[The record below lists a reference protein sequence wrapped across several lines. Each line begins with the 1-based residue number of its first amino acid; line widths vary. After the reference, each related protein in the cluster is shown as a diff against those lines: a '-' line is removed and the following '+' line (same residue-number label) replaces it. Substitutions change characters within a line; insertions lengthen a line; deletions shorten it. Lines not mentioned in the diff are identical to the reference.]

1 MPVSLLRNTLCL
13 LSISMKLPAIDI
25 YSQKNLYQIFIGINL
40 ALIGIASIIYTYNI
54 VENIDARE
62 KRQLTLYAQLI
73 EFSANHPIAEDNT
86 FLFEVV
92 KDNIFQS
99 RIPTIWVG
107 DDNVPIDGTN
117 LDLPTHDPSE
127 KQKLLNEAFEE
138 MKDEH
143 PPIEIDVAGTKQ
155 YIYFSDSSLLVQMKY
170 YPYVQLLSLM
180 VLAFL
185 AYLVFSASRTAE
197 QNRVWVG
204 LAKETA
210 HQLGTPIAS
219 LMGWVEFF
227 RTDPERYPDEYTGE
241 IEKDVK
247 RLEMITTRFS
257 SIGSTPAMKYENVAE
272 VVSTFLDYLKR
283 RISTKVKVTFVNDL
297 PAERLMNINRNLFEW
312 VIENICK
319 NAVDAMVGVGSI
331 KVRIFVLNK
340 QELAIDITDTGK
352 GISRANWQN
361 VFKPGVSSKKRG
373 WGLGLTLAKR
383 IIEEYHGGKLF
394 VKNSEVGKGTTFR
407 IILKQ

>member
-1 MPVSLLRNTLCL
+1 
-13 LSISMKLPAIDI
+13 MKLPAIDI
-25 YSQKNLYQIFIGINL
+25 YGQKNLYQIFIGINL

-62 KRQLTLYAQLI
+62 KRQLKLYAQLI
-73 EFSANHPIAEDNT
+73 EYSANHPIAEDNT

-107 DDNVPIDGTN
+107 EDNVPIDGTN
-117 LDLPTHDPSE
+117 LDLPTHNPSE
-127 KQKLLNEAFEE
+127 KQKLLNEAFDE

-143 PPIEIDVAGTKQ
+143 PPIEVDVAGTKQ
-155 YIYFSDSSLLVQMKY
+155 YIFFSDSSLLVQMRY
-170 YPYVQLLSLM
+170 YPYVQLLSLI

-227 RTDPERYPDEYTGE
+227 RTDPDRYPDEYTGE

-257 SIGSTPAMKYENVAE
+257 SIGSTPAMKNENLAE

-297 PAERLMNINRNLFEW
+297 PEERQMNINRNLFEW
-312 VIENICK
+312 VIENISK
-319 NAVDAMVGVGSI
+319 NAVDAMTGVGAL
-331 KVRIFVLNK
+331 KVRIFMLNK
-340 QELAIDITDTGK
+340 HELAIDITDTGK
-352 GISRANWQN
+352 GISRGNWQK
-361 VFKPGVSSKKRG
+361 VFKPGISTKKRG

-407 IILKQ
+407 IVLKQLPVEVKAMPSGVD

>member
-1 MPVSLLRNTLCL
+1 MLVINN
-13 LSISMKLPAIDI
+13 MKLPAIDI

-40 ALIGIASIIYTYNI
+40 ALIGIASTIYTYNI
-54 VENIDARE
+54 VENVDARE
-62 KRQLTLYAQLI
+62 KRQLRLYAQLI
-73 EFSANHPIAEDNT
+73 EYSANHSNAEDNT

-92 KDNIFQS
+92 KDNILQS

-107 DDNVPIDGTN
+107 EDSVPIDGTN
-117 LDLPTHDPSE
+117 LDLPTQEPAE
-127 KQKLLNEAFEE
+127 KQKVLNEAFAE
-138 MKDEH
+138 MQDEY
-143 PPIEIDVAGTKQ
+143 PPIEVDVAGTKQ
-155 YIYFSDSSLLVQMKY
+155 YIYFSDSSLLVQMRY
-170 YPYVQLLSLM
+170 YPYVQLLSLL
-180 VLAFL
+180 VLGFL

-257 SIGSTPAMKYENVAE
+257 SIGSTPAMKHENVSE

-297 PAERLMNINRNLFEW
+297 PEERQMNINRNLFEW

-319 NAVDAMVGVGSI
+319 NAVDAMTGVGAL

-340 QELAIDITDTGK
+340 QEIAIDISDTGK
-352 GISRANWQN
+352 GISRGNWQK
-361 VFKPGVSSKKRG
+361 VFKPGISTKKRG

-407 IILKQ
+407 IILKL

>member
-1 MPVSLLRNTLCL
+1 MRLINA
-13 LSISMKLPAIDI
+13 MKLPAIDI

-54 VENIDARE
+54 VENVDARE
-62 KRQLTLYAQLI
+62 KRQLKLYAQLI
-73 EFSANHPIAEDNT
+73 EYSANHSITEDYT

-99 RIPTIWVG
+99 RIPTILVG
-107 DDNVPIDGTN
+107 EDKVPIDGTN
-117 LDLPTHDPSE
+117 LDLPAHDPSE
-127 KQKLLNEAFEE
+127 KQKLLIEAFEE

-143 PPIEIDVAGTKQ
+143 PPIEVDVAGTKQ
-155 YIYFSDSSLLVQMKY
+155 YIYFSDSSLLVQMRY
-170 YPYVQLLSLM
+170 YPYVQLLSLL
-180 VLAFL
+180 VLGFL

-257 SIGSTPAMKYENVAE
+257 SIGSTPAMRHENVAE

-297 PAERLMNINRNLFEW
+297 PEERQMNINRNLFEW

-319 NAVDAMVGVGSI
+319 NAVDAMTGVGAL

-340 QELAIDITDTGK
+340 QEIAIDISDTGK
-352 GISRANWQN
+352 GISRGNWQK
-361 VFKPGVSSKKRG
+361 VFKPGISTKKRG

-407 IILKQ
+407 IILKQPSTS

>member
-1 MPVSLLRNTLCL
+1 MGVINA
-13 LSISMKLPAIDI
+13 MKLPAIDI

-54 VENIDARE
+54 VENVDARE

-73 EFSANHPIAEDNT
+73 EYSANHSTTEDYT

-99 RIPTIWVG
+99 RIPTILVG
-107 DDNVPIDGTN
+107 DDNLPIDGTN
-117 LDLPTHDPSE
+117 LDLPAHDPSE
-127 KQKLLNEAFEE
+127 KQKLLLEAFEE
-138 MKDEH
+138 MKEEH
-143 PPIEIDVAGTKQ
+143 PPIEVDVAGTKQ
-155 YIYFSDSSLLVQMKY
+155 YIYFSDSSLLVQMRY
-170 YPYVQLLSLM
+170 YPYVQLLSLL
-180 VLAFL
+180 VLGFL

-257 SIGSTPAMKYENVAE
+257 SIGSTPAMRHENVAE
-272 VVSTFLDYLKR
+272 VVLTFLDYLKR

-297 PAERLMNINRNLFEW
+297 PEERQMNINRNLFEW

-319 NAVDAMVGVGSI
+319 NAVDAMTGVGAL

-340 QELAIDITDTGK
+340 QEIAIDISDTGK
-352 GISRANWQN
+352 GISRGNWQK
-361 VFKPGVSSKKRG
+361 VFKPGISTKKRG

-407 IILKQ
+407 IILKQPSTQ